1 MLTIARG
8 SRKAYSLILVG
19 FLLLA
24 TPAFATTLFDN
35 GAATTVNGY
44 NIYGAT
50 STADDFSI
58 GGGGTIASVGFYFQN
73 YSGIAGW
80 NQDIT
85 YRFRADSSGQ
95 PGSILA
101 SGSGQNLLAVDS
113 GLPWCCGGGNA
124 YLVTFDLT
132 SAFVAAAGTTYWL
145 ELTGATGTDFAWWVT
160 ASSNGTSLGFYDL
173 GSGYQNSGNQFAFF
187 LSDTPTGSQVPEPS
201 SVVLSSLGLIA
212 VGALRIRA
220 RLAKSRKS

>member
-1 MLTIARG
+1 MLSIARG
-8 SRKAYSLILVG
+8 SRKAYFLILVG

-35 GAATTVNGY
+35 GGPNTTDGY
-44 NIYGAT
+44 SIYG
-50 STADDFSI
+50 SSGTADDFSI

-73 YSGIAGW
+73 FSGIAGW

-85 YRFRADSSGQ
+85 YRILADSSGQ
-95 PGSILA
+95 PGSVLA

-113 GLPWCCGGGNA
+113 GLPWCCGGNA
-124 YLVTFDLT
+124 YSVTFDLT

-145 ELTGATGTDFAWWVT
+145 ELSGASGGNSAFWVTTGANATNPGYF
-160 ASSNGTSLGFYDL
+160 GTS
-173 GSGYQNSGNQFAFF
+173 NTENQFAFF
-187 LSDTPTGSQVPEPS
+187 LSGTATGSQVPEPS
-201 SVVLSSLGLIA
+201 SVVLSGLGLIA

>member
-1 MLTIARG
+1 MLSPVGG
-8 SRKAYSLILVG
+8 SLKLFRLILG
-19 FLLLA
+19 GCLLLA
-24 TPAFATTLFDN
+24 TPTFATTLFDN
-35 GAATTVNGY
+35 GGPDTSNGY
-44 NIYGAT
+44 NINGSS

-58 GGGGTIASVGFYFQN
+58 GGGGAIASVGFYFQN
-73 YSGIAGW
+73 YNGIAGW

-85 YRFRADSSGQ
+85 YRFRADSAGQ
-95 PGSILA
+95 PGSVLA

-145 ELTGATGTDFAWWVT
+145 ELTGATGSVNAWWVT
-160 ASSNGTSLGFYDL
+160 APSNGTSLGFYNI
-173 GSGYQNSGNQFAFF
+173 GSGYENSNNQFAFF

-220 RLAKSRKS
+220 QRAKSRKA